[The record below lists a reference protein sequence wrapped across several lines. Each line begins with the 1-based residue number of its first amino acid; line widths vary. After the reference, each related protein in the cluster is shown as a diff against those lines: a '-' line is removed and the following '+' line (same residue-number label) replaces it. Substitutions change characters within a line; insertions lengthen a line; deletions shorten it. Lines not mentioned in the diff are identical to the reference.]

1 MRMAAG
7 LEERHGEPAR
17 EHGVGG
23 VGLDPVA
30 NRDAVQMGKDGRF
43 PNPEIESHTGRFADD
58 FVRAEAIA

>member
-7 LEERHGEPAR
+7 LEERHGECAR

-23 VGLDPVA
+23 VCLDSVTNFA
-30 NRDAVQMGKDGRF
+30 AVQMGTDDRF
-43 PNPEIESHTGRFADD
+43 CNAEVYSYTGRFADD